1 VSLAA
6 EDPIVGE
13 LQGARG
19 GDREAMGRVLE
30 SCRDYLRIVAERETD
45 ADLAA
50 KGAASDLVQ
59 ETLLAACR
67 NIESFRGRSRAEL
80 LAWLG
85 KVLRNHMADLRGSY
99 RGTRKRRIALERPI
113 DASSGRAAGVPLPC
127 VTVTPGCQAVREEQ
141 AAALSSALE
150 RIPEHYRRVV
160 VWHQYDRLTFDE
172 IGRRLGRSVESARKL
187 WSRALVRL
195 SQELGPAHD
204 PGI

>member
-1 VSLAA
+1 MSLAA

-19 GDREAMGRVLE
+19 GDREAMGRLLE
-30 SCRDYLRIVAERETD
+30 SCRGYLRIVAERETD

-59 ETLLAACR
+59 QTLLTACR
-67 NIESFRGRSRAEL
+67 NIETFRGRSRAEF

-85 KVLRNHMADLRGSY
+85 KVLRNHTADLRRSY
-99 RGTRKRRIALERPI
+99 RGTRKRRVALERPI
-113 DASSGRAAGVPLPC
+113 DATSGRAAGVSLPC
-127 VTVTPGCQAVREEQ
+127 VTVTPGGQAVREEQ
-141 AAALSSALE
+141 AAALSSALG

-172 IGRRLGRSVESARKL
+172 IGRRLGRSAESVRNL

>member
-1 VSLAA
+1 MSLAA

-19 GDREAMGRVLE
+19 GDREAMGRLLE
-30 SCRDYLRIVAERETD
+30 SCRDYLRMVAEREID

-67 NIESFRGRSRAEL
+67 HFETFRSRSRAEL

-85 KVLRNHMADLRGSY
+85 RVLRNHRGKLRRSY
-99 RGTRKRRIALERPI
+99 RGTRKRRIALERPA
-113 DASSGRAAGVPLPC
+113 DRRVVGDGRRAPLPLPHGDPRRPGRARSRPRPS
-127 VTVTPGCQAVREEQ
+127 
-141 AAALSSALE
+141 SSALG
-150 RIPEHYRRVV
+150 RIPEHDRRVV

-172 IGRRLGRSVESARKL
+172 IGRRLGRSTESVRKL
-187 WSRALVRL
+187 WSRA
-195 SQELGPAHD
+195 SNAPFE
-204 PGI
+204 GIGIRP

>member
-19 GDREAMGRVLE
+19 GDREAMGCLLE
-30 SCRDYLRIVAERETD
+30 SCRGYLRIVAEREID

-67 NIESFRGRSRAEL
+67 NIETFRGRSRVEL

-85 KVLRNHMADLRGSY
+85 NVLRNHMADLRRSY
-99 RGTRKRRIALERPI
+99 RSTQKRRIALERPI
-113 DASSGRAAGVPLPC
+113 DVASGRVAGVPLPC
-127 VTVTPGCQAVREEQ
+127 VTVTPGGQAAREEQ
-141 AAALSSALE
+141 AAALLSALG
-150 RIPEHYRRVV
+150 RIPEHYRPVV

-172 IGRRLGRSVESARKL
+172 IGRRLGRSAESARKL
-187 WSRALVRL
+187 WTRALVRL
-195 SQELGPAHD
+195 SQESGPAHD

>member
-1 VSLAA
+1 MSLAA

-19 GDREAMGRVLE
+19 GDREAMGRLLE
-30 SCRDYLRIVAERETD
+30 SCRDYLRMVAEREID

-50 KGAASDLVQ
+50 KRAASDLVQ

-67 NIESFRGRSRAEL
+67 HFETFRSRSRAEL

-85 KVLRNHMADLRGSY
+85 RVLRNHRGKLRRSY

-113 DASSGRAAGVPLPC
+113 DVSSGMAAGLPFPC
-127 VTVTPGCQAVREEQ
+127 LTVTPGGQAAREEQ
-141 AAALSSALE
+141 AAALSSALG
-150 RIPEHYRRVV
+150 RIPEHDRRVV
-160 VWHQYDRLTFDE
+160 VWHQYDRLTFDA
-172 IGRRLGRSVESARKL
+172 IGRRLGRSTESVRKL
-187 WSRALVRL
+187 WSRALMHL
-195 SQELGPAHD
+195 SKELGSAHD